1 VILYGGVDS
10 RLDGAVELI
19 LRREDAERV
28 VRAWDRDEPE
38 DAGLLQVEVVDLE
51 LSPNDRGLE
60 VRAVDRP

>member
-10 RLDGAVELI
+10 RLDGAVELF
-19 LRREDAERV
+19 LREDAERV

-60 VRAVDRP
+60 VRAVDGP